1 MTPHNALASDWVEWL
16 RLEQTP
22 GVGPETARQLL
33 AAFGLPS
40 QIFATDFTALSKV
53 VSAKVAK
60 ALLQPD
66 FRQLQQRI
74 ELTQTW
80 CSQPG
85 NQVLTWAD
93 ANYPRALLDIPDPP
107 VLIYVKGRLALLDAP
122 TIAVVG
128 SRNATAQGIRNAEQF
143 SEALSKA
150 GLTISSGM
158 AAGID
163 AAAHHGALRGAG
175 STVAV
180 IGTGADIVYPS
191 RNRALAHLIADGGC
205 IVSEYP
211 LGMPAIASNFPRR
224 NRLISGLS
232 KGVLVIEAAG
242 QSGSLITARM
252 AAEQGRDVFAIPGSI
267 HSPLAK
273 GCHQL
278 IKQGAKL
285 VDTAQDILDELR
297 FLPMMRPVA
306 ASSTQTTSAS
316 LAEITSAD
324 QRLLDAIGYDP
335 VHVDHLVEQ
344 VGIDVAELSGVL
356 LTLELDGHI
365 EQLPGGMV
373 KRIG

>member
-1 MTPHNALASDWVEWL
+1 MTPHNALASDWAEWL

-40 QIFATDFTALSKV
+40 QIFAADFTTLSKV

-66 FRQLQQRI
+66 SGQLQQRI
-74 ELTQTW
+74 ELTRTW
-80 CSQPG
+80 CAQPG

-180 IGTGADIVYPS
+180 IGTGADIVYPA

-224 NRLISGLS
+224 NRLISGLA
-232 KGVLVIEAAG
+232 KGVLVIEAAA

-297 FLPMMRPVA
+297 FLPLMRPVA
-306 ASSTQTTSAS
+306 ASSTQATSAS
-316 LAEITSAD
+316 LSDIVSAD

-335 VHVDHLVEQ
+335 VHVDHLVER
-344 VGIDVAELSGVL
+344 IAMDVAELSGVL